1 MTTILVIED
10 DAAFRRMVVRVLAGA
25 GHEVSEASDGREGLA
40 LFRAHHP
47 ALVITD
53 ILMPE
58 REGIETIRQ
67 LRREAESVAIIAI
80 SGGGAPPYL
89 RYLDFASKLGADATL
104 AKPFYPAELIETV
117 NRVVPPFGSGRAGRE
132 APSGDPQTARKPP
145 ST

>member
-10 DAAFRRMVVRVLAGA
+10 EAAFRRMVVRVLADA
-25 GHEVSEASDGREGLA
+25 GHEVTEARDGREGLK

-47 ALVITD
+47 ALIITD

-58 REGIETIRQ
+58 REGIETIRA
-67 LRREAESVAIIAI
+67 LRREAASVAIIAI

-89 RYLDFASKLGADATL
+89 RYLDFASKFGADATL

-117 NRVVPPFGSGRAGRE
+117 NRIVPP
-132 APSGDPQTARKPP
+132 
-145 ST
+145 